1 MKSRFQIS
9 RSLPAIFLLLYTSL
23 LHAVPPVLNY
33 AGQVAVDGEPFEGK
47 GLFKFALIK
56 GDNNTTLWSNDGS
69 SVNGSEPEK
78 SVRTSV
84 DGGLYSILLGNSS
97 IKGMS
102 SLDPSIFQ
110 KHSNIKLRVW
120 FSDGINGFEQLSPD
134 RSFASVPYAFSAGSA
149 PIPQGSINRKM
160 LSADVRSD
168 LNSSLKKIT
177 RDMLPK
183 SVLDDLNSSIK
194 KIKRDML
201 PDNVL
206 AQLDRKLTR
215 SDLPAD
221 VLTDLNRTI
230 QLNSLSPE
238 VLSALQV
245 TPSISTEPFARYYWR
260 TDSATI
266 EVRGR
271 GHDLSYQWL
280 KNGQV
285 IAGAN
290 APVLEL
296 ANPTLD
302 DNATYAVLI
311 SNSVGQTT
319 SQTIT
324 LQQAVGAPGLPSKRP
339 TQRKFQEMDSSFGWT
354 PTTSTP
360 TASPTTSPPVPS
372 STRGKAR
379 WATPMPP
386 SPPNYSN
393 RSRISLAIR
402 ISRPSPSMAGITC

>member
-1 MKSRFQIS
+1 MKVKSRFQIS
-9 RSLPAIFLLLYTSL
+9 RFLPAIFLLLYTSL
-23 LHAVPPVLNY
+23 LHAIPPVLNY
-33 AGQVAVDGEPFEGK
+33 AGQVAVDGEPFQGT
-47 GLFKFALIK
+47 GLFKFALIT
-56 GDNNTTLWSNDGS
+56 GDNNTTIWSNDGS
-69 SVNGSEPEK
+69 SVNGSEPLK
-78 SVRTSV
+78 SVSTSV

-102 SLDPSIFQ
+102 SLNPSIFQ

-120 FSDGINGFEQLSPD
+120 FSDGINGFEQLRPD

-183 SVLDDLNSSIK
+183 SVLEDLNSSIK

-245 TPSISTEPFARYYWR
+245 TPSISTQPFARYDWR
-260 TDSATI
+260 TDS
-266 EVRGR
+266 GFC
-271 GHDLSYQWL
+271 DY
-280 KNGQV
+280 
-285 IAGAN
+285 
-290 APVLEL
+290 
-296 ANPTLD
+296 
-302 DNATYAVLI
+302 
-311 SNSVGQTT
+311 
-319 SQTIT
+319 
-324 LQQAVGAPGLPSKRP
+324 
-339 TQRKFQEMDSSFGWT
+339 
-354 PTTSTP
+354 
-360 TASPTTSPPVPS
+360 
-372 STRGKAR
+372 
-379 WATPMPP
+379 
-386 SPPNYSN
+386 
-393 RSRISLAIR
+393 
-402 ISRPSPSMAGITC
+402 

>member
-1 MKSRFQIS
+1 VKSRFQIS

-33 AGQVAVDGEPFEGK
+33 AGQVAVDGEPFQGK

-110 KHSNIKLRVW
+110 KHSDIKLRVW
-120 FSDGINGFEQLSPD
+120 FSDGTNGFEQLSPD

-149 PIPQGSINRKM
+149 PIPQGSIHRKM

-183 SVLDDLNSSIK
+183 SVLEDLNSSIK

-221 VLTDLNRTI
+221 VLPI
-230 QLNSLSPE
+230 
-238 VLSALQV
+238 
-245 TPSISTEPFARYYWR
+245 
-260 TDSATI
+260 
-266 EVRGR
+266 
-271 GHDLSYQWL
+271 
-280 KNGQV
+280 
-285 IAGAN
+285 
-290 APVLEL
+290 
-296 ANPTLD
+296 
-302 DNATYAVLI
+302 
-311 SNSVGQTT
+311 
-319 SQTIT
+319 
-324 LQQAVGAPGLPSKRP
+324 
-339 TQRKFQEMDSSFGWT
+339 
-354 PTTSTP
+354 
-360 TASPTTSPPVPS
+360 
-372 STRGKAR
+372 
-379 WATPMPP
+379 
-386 SPPNYSN
+386 
-393 RSRISLAIR
+393 
-402 ISRPSPSMAGITC
+402 

>member
-9 RSLPAIFLLLYTSL
+9 RSLPAIFLLLHTSL

-56 GDNNTTLWSNDGS
+56 GDDNTTLWSNDGS
-69 SVNGSEPEK
+69 SVNGSEPVK

-110 KHSNIKLRVW
+110 KHSDIKLRVW
-120 FSDGINGFEQLSPD
+120 FSDGINGFEQLSLD

-160 LSADVRSD
+160 LSTDVRSD

-183 SVLDDLNSSIK
+183 SVLEDLNSSIK

-245 TPSISTEPFARYYWR
+245 TPPYPPSLSPATTGVPILPLLKFADAGTTSPTNGSR
-260 TDSATI
+260 TARVLQ
-266 EVRGR
+266 VRM
-271 GHDLSYQWL
+271 LPCWNS
-280 KNGQV
+280 
-285 IAGAN
+285 
-290 APVLEL
+290 
-296 ANPTLD
+296 ANPTLGRQC
-302 DNATYAVLI
+302 NLFRPH
-311 SNSVGQTT
+311 
-319 SQTIT
+319 
-324 LQQAVGAPGLPSKRP
+324 LQ
-339 TQRKFQEMDSSFGWT
+339 F
-354 PTTSTP
+354 
-360 TASPTTSPPVPS
+360 
-372 STRGKAR
+372 
-379 WATPMPP
+379 
-386 SPPNYSN
+386 
-393 RSRISLAIR
+393 
-402 ISRPSPSMAGITC
+402 SRPNHQPNHYPSTSRRSPWLSHR